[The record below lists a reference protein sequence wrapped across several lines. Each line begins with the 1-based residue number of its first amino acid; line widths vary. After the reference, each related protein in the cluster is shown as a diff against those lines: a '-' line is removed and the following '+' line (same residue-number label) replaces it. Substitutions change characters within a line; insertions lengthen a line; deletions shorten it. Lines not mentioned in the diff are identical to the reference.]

1 MVKNYTSTV
10 AASRSVQHIEE
21 RLVSH
26 GAMNIL
32 KLYENKSLAGVAFI
46 LDANGKQL
54 PFKLPARVGNVEKQ
68 LRSEIKRPRPGTL
81 HHIKEQAERTAWKL
95 LADWV
100 DIQLSLVELQQVQ
113 FLEVFLPYV
122 YDHAK
127 QQTFF
132 EKLEQ
137 TGFKQLSFQGG
148 QNNMESPKT

>member
-1 MVKNYTSTV
+1 MVKNYTSQV
-10 AASRSVQHIEE
+10 AASRSVQHIED

-32 KLYENKSLAGVAFI
+32 KLYEEKRLVGVAFI
-46 LDANGKQL
+46 LCVGGKQI
-54 PFKLPARVGNVEKQ
+54 PFRLPARIDNVEKV
-68 LRSEIKRPRPGTL
+68 LRGQVKRPRSGTL
-81 HHIKEQAERTAWKL
+81 SNIRAQAERTAWKL

-100 DIQLSLVELQQVQ
+100 EIQVSLVELQQVQ
-113 FLEVFLPYV
+113 FMEVFLPYV

-137 TGFKQLSFQGG
+137 TGFKQLAYQSAG
-148 QNNMESPKT
+148 QE

>member
-1 MVKNYTSTV
+1 MVKNYTSQVT
-10 AASRSVQHIEE
+10 ASRSVQHIED

-32 KLYENKSLAGVAFI
+32 KLYEDKSLIGIAFI
-46 LDANGKQL
+46 LCVNGKQI
-54 PFKLPARVGNVEKQ
+54 PFRLPARIVNVEKM
-68 LRSEIKRPRPGTL
+68 LRDQVKRPRSGTIAN
-81 HHIKEQAERTAWKL
+81 IKAQAERTAWKL

-100 DIQLSLVELQQVQ
+100 DIQVSLVELQQVQ
-113 FLEVFLPYV
+113 FMEVFLPYV

-137 TGFKQLSFQGG
+137 TGFKQLECHSAG
-148 QNNMESPKT
+148 QE

>member
-1 MVKNYTSTV
+1 MIKNYTSTV
-10 AASRSVQHIEE
+10 AASRSVQHIED

-32 KLYENKSLAGVAFI
+32 KLYEEKSLIGIAFI
-46 LDANGKQL
+46 LNQNGKQL
-54 PFKLPARVGNVEKQ
+54 PFRLPARISNVEKQ

-81 HHIKEQAERTAWKL
+81 QHIKEQAERTAWKL

-100 DIQLSLVELQQVQ
+100 DIQISLVELQQVQ

-122 YDHAK
+122 YDYSK

-132 EKLEQ
+132 EKIEQ
-137 TGFKQLSFQGG
+137 GGFKQLTFR
-148 QNNMESPKT
+148 E